1 MGKLRTSEFFN
12 DSNLTLIA
20 VESVDLRYH
29 KTNSSCVLHGSIDP
43 VAVIVRSADGTYAL
57 DMEAKPVN
65 LDQIKEDIPELYAML
80 HE

>member
-12 DSNLTLIA
+12 DSKLTLIA
-20 VESVDLRYH
+20 VESIDFQYH
-29 KTNSSCVLHGSIDP
+29 KTNASCVLHGRIDP

-57 DMEAKPVN
+57 DMEAKPVD
-65 LDQIKEDIPELYAML
+65 LDQLKQDISELHAML

>member
-1 MGKLRTSEFFN
+1 MGRLRTSELFN
-12 DSNLTLIA
+12 DSKLTLIA

-29 KTNSSCVLHGSIDP
+29 KNNTSCVLHGSINP
-43 VAVIVRSADGTYAL
+43 VAVIVRSADGSYAL

-65 LDQIKEDIPELYAML
+65 LDQLKQDIPELYAIL